1 MRLIKKNRKF
11 IANNKT
17 NVVLKDVG
25 KVILQNNELLSLQK
39 SNKKNE
45 ICAKEWGFY
54 LTPSINKRLK
64 KQNLIVVLTK
74 NNKNKKFLM
83 LVNKSKLK
91 IFKNYCKKE
100 SLKIINWIK

>member
-74 NNKNKKFLM
+74 NNINKKFLM

-91 IFKNYCKKE
+91 IFKNYCKIE

>member
-11 IANNKT
+11 IANIKT

-25 KVILQNNELLSLQK
+25 KVILQKITNFYLYKKLI
-39 SNKKNE
+39 KNE

-64 KQNLIVVLTK
+64 
-74 NNKNKKFLM
+74 NK
-83 LVNKSKLK
+83 
-91 IFKNYCKKE
+91 I
-100 SLKIINWIK
+100 